1 VKRGGRIALSN
12 PDSVLMPETDERARE
27 LLVEVEE
34 AVENDEIDW
43 EICEFLFLLRVS
55 SVADWY
61 DGVTEL
67 EQNQVTEPPCT
78 RSFQEVVL
86 FSYFVLD
93 KSSKSV

>member
-1 VKRGGRIALSN
+1 
-12 PDSVLMPETDERARE
+12 MPETDERE
-27 LLVEVEE
+27 LLVKVEE

-67 EQNQVTEPPCT
+67 EQNRAP
-78 RSFQEVVL
+78 
-86 FSYFVLD
+86 
-93 KSSKSV
+93 